1 MGHEERQQHAE
12 QGHEQA
18 DYGEPARE
26 HESVSLDLTQIAL
39 SRLNRL

>member
-1 MGHEERQQHAE
+1 MRHEHRKQHAE

-18 DYGEPARE
+18 DYREPAGE
-26 HESVSLDLTQIAL
+26 HVGVSFDGTQIAL